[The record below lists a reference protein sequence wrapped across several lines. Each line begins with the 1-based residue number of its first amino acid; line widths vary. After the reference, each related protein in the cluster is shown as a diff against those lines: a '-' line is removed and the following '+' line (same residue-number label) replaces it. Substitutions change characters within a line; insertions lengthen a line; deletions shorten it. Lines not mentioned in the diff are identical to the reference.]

1 MLFQEGTAFQKIAE
15 GSRSEEFTINIEK
28 NKRRSFLLREST
40 PVKIHSNHVK
50 VNPKRFETA
59 NDTNTE
65 KSDQETRDLL
75 LLTLWKF
82 IHNAEFLKEY
92 LDLLDS

>member
-40 PVKIHSNHVK
+40 PLKIHSNHVK
-50 VNPKRFETA
+50 VKRFETV

-75 LLTLWKF
+75 LLTLWKL